1 MSDLLPPSLRIMV
14 VLVLEFQN
22 QLDFDLILNVFRG
35 VVNGKEGEAAA
46 LTKLTYH
53 IHLNKQSLFV
63 LKVVRA
69 LKQRSTYQTSFL
81 IAFPYVLFSSFFP
94 DFIQAIKK

>member
-1 MSDLLPPSLRIMV
+1 MV

-46 LTKLTYH
+46 LPKFS
-53 IHLNKQSLFV
+53 N
-63 LKVVRA
+63 LK
-69 LKQRSTYQTSFL
+69 
-81 IAFPYVLFSSFFP
+81 FSV
-94 DFIQAIKK
+94 IKER